1 LLCKWADSVEGCE
14 GGQHMFVC
22 FSMPYQK
29 VVVVVSLAGP
39 SGRAVGGVG
48 LDRLDCEIVGSN
60 PLKAWMFVLVFPC
73 CVVLCG

>member
-1 LLCKWADSVEGCE
+1 VRGATHV
-14 GGQHMFVC
+14 F
-22 FSMPYQK
+22 FSLPYQK

-48 LDRLDCEIVGSN
+48 LDRLDCATVGSN
-60 PLKAWMFVLVFPC
+60 PLKAWMFVLVFLR